1 MKNKLILLGLLV
13 LFCAVPCFSAPPS
26 GGHAPNVRAANY
38 HGGVSRMHNR
48 PPMGGMHRPPVH
60 YHSHI
65 GVRPLPP
72 PPPLYRPYRPI
83 YRPYYPPTYYSA
95 SYTYYP
101 SYNYSYEVV
110 QPVSATVNTVVVRD
124 NYAGINTAAN
134 VINTAANVAATI
146 RYLTW

>member
-13 LFCAVPCFSAPPS
+13 LFCATPCFSAPLS
-26 GGHAPNVRAANY
+26 GGHVPNVRAANY
-38 HGGVSRMHNR
+38 HSGVSR
-48 PPMGGMHRPPVH
+48 MHRPPVH

-72 PPPLYRPYRPI
+72 PPPLYHPYRPI
-83 YRPYYPPTYYSA
+83 YRPYYPPTYYST

-110 QPVSATVNTVVVRD
+110 QPVPATVNTVIVRD

-134 VINTAANVAATI
+134 ILNTATNVAATI